1 MSKSALVKKYVD
13 ETLSN
18 LDEFYVNPDKKL
30 RVEVTDKTY
39 EISVPYYLYCYYQAF
54 TQMKAYINSNSMV
67 DTIVKMFNR
76 RNNFFPVDI
85 SFVFD
90 PEIGTLKGFKYSD
103 GNKFEFKVCSIFKN
117 SECLT
122 SEIMGEILKNV
133 NTNNVLT
140 YIIIDISLSSGPN
153 TSHSNAAIY
162 EYNSVKKQLCSVYY
176 EPHGH
181 IRTTAI
187 NRTIRKMLDNS
198 IAKHFSAEIKS
209 LPFSDYMQ
217 ALGLQ
222 NQLRDDIGFCVAVSN
237 IWLYVVLNLI
247 YSKSFNVKAKKTE
260 KPYIASNIR
269 MGNKQ
274 LLSSREK
281 YIEKVKVQRRDF
293 IDSDF
298 NTLSMCEWIQDVDK
312 HIIKYYNR
320 KPNILYNFLFMI
332 AQYIMV
338 NVGVKV
344 PIAMQEGDMG
354 SDSDEN
360 EDDIKYNTEDNFQ
373 EIFNKSVKILMKTDD
388 LKKAIRHLE
397 AIPRAYVTPY
407 MMNLTFLH
415 NALSHD
421 YLTPVKLKR
430 KNEKCRYDCEGNLEC
445 IDYKCKDM
453 E

>member
-298 NTLSMCEWIQDVDK
+298 NTLSMCEWIQDVEGY
-312 HIIKYYNR
+312 IIDYYHENN
-320 KPNILYNFLFMI
+320 NILYNYLFMI
-332 AQYIMV
+332 IQYVITGV
-338 NVGVKV
+338 NVDIPPDKRERYDNVYHRCLQTV
-344 PIAMQEGDMG
+344 SEDTVTILNSIIP
-354 SDSDEN
+354 N
-360 EDDIKYNTEDNFQ
+360 E
-373 EIFNKSVKILMKTDD
+373 
-388 LKKAIRHLE
+388 
-397 AIPRAYVTPY
+397 YVAPY
-407 MMNLTFLH
+407 MMNLMFVHIGFTSKSLKQVILGRE
-415 NALSHD
+415 NEECKSDHD
-421 YLTPVKLKR
+421 
-430 KNEKCRYDCEGNLEC
+430 CDGNLEC
-445 IDYKCKDM
+445 SNNRCVIYN
-453 E
+453 

>member
-1 MSKSALVKKYVD
+1 MAIKNKLLKTVAY
-13 ETLSN
+13 
-18 LDEFYVNPDKKL
+18 YVN
-30 RVEVTDKTY
+30 
-39 EISVPYYLYCYYQAF
+39 
-54 TQMKAYINSNSMV
+54 
-67 DTIVKMFNR
+67 
-76 RNNFFPVDI
+76 NNFKTRQCIPN
-85 SFVFD
+85 
-90 PEIGTLKGFKYSD
+90 TQ
-103 GNKFEFKVCSIFKN
+103 
-117 SECLT
+117 CLT
-122 SEIMGEILKNV
+122 SEIVKEMLGDIKTDNMF
-133 NTNNVLT
+133 T
-140 YIIIDISLSSGPN
+140 YIVFSIGYFNEQLDVGHHN
-153 TSHSNAAIY
+153 TVIY
-162 EYNSVKKQLCSVYY
+162 EYNSVKKELCSVYY

-181 IRTTAI
+181 SKISNVHT
-187 NRTIRKMLDNS
+187 TIRKELDTAMS
-198 IAKHFSAEIKS
+198 SHFSCDLIS
-209 LPFSDYMQ
+209 LPFEHYLQSS
-217 ALGLQ
+217 GLQ
-222 NQLRDDIGFCVAVSN
+222 TELEDDIGFCVAVSN
-237 IWLYVVLNLI
+237 LRLYAILNII
-247 YSKSFNVKAKKTE
+247 YSRSFNVQAKKTKKQQE
-260 KPYIASNIR
+260 SKSNIV
-269 MGNKQ
+269 MGNKK

-281 YIEKVKVQRRDF
+281 YLEKVKIQRREF
-293 IDSDF
+293 LDSDF
-298 NTLSMCEWIQDVDK
+298 NTVSMCEWIQDVDK